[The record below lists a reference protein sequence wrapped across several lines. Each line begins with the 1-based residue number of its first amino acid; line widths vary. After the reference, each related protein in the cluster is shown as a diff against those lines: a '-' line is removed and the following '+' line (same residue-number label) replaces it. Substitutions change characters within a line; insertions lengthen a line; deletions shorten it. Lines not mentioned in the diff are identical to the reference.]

1 MKPANLKTNQMKFS
15 CLLALFLACC
25 PFLNGQQ
32 SGPAEVLHEDLLE
45 SAGGESLSNGESP
58 RENIQDVVE
67 GAFLGERLNLNE
79 AGAEDLEK
87 IPVLDKAAATAL
99 MLYLQQ
105 AGFLESIYE
114 LQAVPGLDS
123 LLIDKL
129 LPFVSVS
136 SVRIAYNEFNQPV
149 TEQKSRMFLR
159 WRRSLDEVEVSPAVP
174 NSPLGSPHHLLLRYR
189 FNQPGKLAVGF
200 TAEKDA
206 GEEFLRGSNRKG
218 FDFYSAYLQVERPK
232 RALRNIILGDFLV
245 SMGQGLV
252 VYQGFGSGKNAQSVA
267 IKRSATNLK
276 PHGSVQEAAF
286 FRGAAFD
293 FRLTR
298 SWNVLLFAS
307 SRRRDANLIVTED
320 IDRPIYASSLQYAG
334 LHRTASEIQ
343 DRGALR
349 KHSAGLSAR
358 FRGRSLQFGVNQL
371 YEKLSIPLYP
381 ANLPHNQFAFRGKS
395 LLNTSFDYSLAL
407 RNFHFFGEAAWSMP
421 GKVAFL
427 NGLIISMDRK
437 TDLVLLHRH
446 YSRQYLSLNSNV
458 FGESAKSSNE
468 RGLYLGLQAQ
478 VSRRFQM
485 NLFFDTYRHDW
496 IRFGESAPT
505 AGFEW
510 LARCTYRVK
519 RKMELYFQV
528 RQENKYHFPE
538 GLEGSGRE
546 FQEKQSLSQSR
557 LHLVYSLS
565 KALEWRSRVEAG
577 YFTNAEEVKFGMM
590 AYQEVVY
597 KEMGRPFYCS
607 ARYSFF
613 NTSDYDVRFYAF
625 ERGLAGENSI
635 LPSFGQGFK
644 FYLNAGFQLG
654 KQWKIE
660 GRFARAMRRNQV
672 VQLNGLQQQVE
683 VPENEVRFQLSR
695 EF

>member
-1 MKPANLKTNQMKFS
+1 MKFS
-15 CLLALFLACC
+15 SLLALFLSCC
-25 PFLNGQQ
+25 PCLIGQQ

-45 SAGGESLSNGESP
+45 SAGAELISTGDLP
-58 RENIQDVVE
+58 RENIQDIAE
-67 GAFLGERLNLNE
+67 GALFGERLNLNE
-79 AGAEDLEK
+79 AGLEELEK
-87 IPVLDKAAATAL
+87 IPVLDKTAAAAL
-99 MLYLQQ
+99 MQYLQQ

-123 LLIDKL
+123 HLIDKL

-136 SVRIAYNEFNQPV
+136 PVRTAYNKFNQPV

-159 WRRSLDEVEVSPAVP
+159 WRRSLEEVDASPGAP
-174 NSPLGSPHHLLLRYR
+174 ISALGSPHHLLLRYR
-189 FNQPGKLAVGF
+189 FTQPGKLAAGF

-218 FDFYSAYLQVERPK
+218 FDFYSGYWQIERPK
-232 RALRNIILGDFLV
+232 RSLRNIILGDFLV

-267 IKRSATNLK
+267 IKRLATNLK

-286 FRGAAFD
+286 FRGAALD
-293 FRLTR
+293 FRLTS

-307 SRRRDANLIVTED
+307 SRKRDANLITTED
-320 IDRPIYASSLQYAG
+320 SDRPVHASSLQYAG

-349 KHSAGLSAR
+349 KHSAGISAR
-358 FRGRSLQFGVNQL
+358 FRGRLLQFGINQL
-371 YEKLSIPLYP
+371 YEKLSLPLYP
-381 ANLPHNQFAFRGKS
+381 ADLPHNQFAFRGKS
-395 LLNTSFDYSLAL
+395 LLNVSVDYALAL
-407 RNFHFFGEAAWSMP
+407 RNFHFFGEAACSMP
-421 GKVAFL
+421 GKVALL
-427 NGLIISMDRK
+427 NGLIISIDRK
-437 TDLVLLHRH
+437 TDLVLLHRY

-478 VSRRFQM
+478 ISRKFQI

-496 IRFGESAPT
+496 IRFGENAPT

-510 LARCTYRVK
+510 LVRCTYRVK

-528 RQENKYHFPE
+528 RQENKYHFPS
-538 GLEGSGRE
+538 GLGGSGKE
-546 FQEKQSLSQSR
+546 FQHQQSLSQSR
-557 LHLVYSLS
+557 LHLMYSLS
-565 KALEWRSRVEAG
+565 KAIEWRSRVEAG
-577 YFTNAEEVKFGMM
+577 YFTEAEGVKFGVM

-607 ARYSFF
+607 TRYSFF

-660 GRFARAMRRNQV
+660 GRFARAMRRNQAV
-672 VQLNGLQQQVE
+672 LLNGLQQQVE
-683 VPENEVRFQLSR
+683 VPENEVRLQLSR